1 MSYRAIATGLA
12 ALAAGFLSADDVPFV
27 WNSWFN
33 EDYSGI
39 DAATWADTAGTWT
52 RSTSD
57 GSSIEELNGE
67 RYLQVGAAPGDLRFS
82 APSSSGSYK
91 PVCVDSHMTFV
102 ASRNGE
108 EYASAPTD
116 SYAGL
121 ILRMTETENAT
132 NLTFVG
138 WTARNWTELSSP
150 DVTPAEDTYF
160 DVRIELDLSVRPN
173 KVRYSVDGHVLA
185 AADGSTWLDANTSG
199 RGNKAY
205 GANDNVKDHVHH
217 VVFCGTGR
225 VGAFSGKQ
233 ASTIAPRATV
243 AFDASVSNRVAAGST
258 LSFGVTPNDGATVG
272 TLRYVWRRVDSVFSR
287 SDDVLAT
294 TADYTVTAADYGHWL
309 IVEAYDE
316 NGYVGAAS
324 NYVSRLPVLYI
335 QTDDGTMPTAQKEEH
350 TATMRTVLGETQF
363 SSKEIYSGP
372 LTIKVRGNTT
382 KGLPKKP
389 YKLKLDSKTN
399 MFGLDP
405 NGVKNKHWVLLAN
418 YYDEGMLRN
427 KIAYDMSHELGV
439 PVWQKSTWVDV
450 ILNGQFLGC
459 YQFCQ
464 HIRVGEDRVNIYDWE
479 DAAET
484 VGKAA
489 LKNAEI
495 AAQLAAIGVT
505 DKGQFSENFSWV
517 NTGVFSNELGTVDIS
532 SVKGVKKNDI
542 SGGYLFELSNEYDE
556 LSQFQIKAGIKDSL
570 YKVMLNKP
578 EYLFTSDLMMDVCRN
593 YWTDLFDAWTS
604 GRGTSA
610 AGSNWLDLCDLD
622 SMTGYWL
629 TMYIMGNSDSSYKS
643 RFAYLDRGTK
653 MVMGPVWDFDWGCGS
668 PQVRKWGTNDVGQVY
683 LKDPSPT
690 GWAPGGNVANF
701 MAEWC
706 SEPYFCMKLRE
717 KYLACRPYLTA
728 LLQDN
733 GIYDQHVAYIRE
745 SGAANETRW
754 FYRTGFSGETGD
766 AAVFKQFLKDR
777 VAWLDGKF
785 ATLDT
790 TVSNIGTLPR
800 NYPLRPA
807 TSILTPSF
815 PGLSGDPAPD
825 QPITV
830 SVAVSDERAA
840 TLDVFVN
847 GRFLANT
854 PVANGVCTQEIPAG
868 TLMGVPGT
876 SNLVSFLARTS
887 TGTYLTNKVSNANV
901 ATRNYA
907 PVVVSGARTR
917 STTLTHNVPYSY
929 LDELYPAI
937 TNNAAQ
943 FASDAAYDG
952 LAEGASPFGKSIP
965 LWQDYV
971 AGTDP
976 TDEDDRFTANIAVT
990 NDQVYI
996 SWGPD
1001 LNKGGQQ
1008 IRVYTIKGAAELTD
1022 TFTAPTNSA
1031 SRFFK
1036 VEVSLP

>member
-1 MSYRAIATGLA
+1 MSYRSILTGLA
-12 ALAAGFLSADDVPFV
+12 VVAAGALFADDVPFV
-27 WNSWFN
+27 WDSWFN

-39 DAATWADTAGTWT
+39 NVSTWADTAGTWT
-52 RSTSD
+52 RSASD
-57 GSSIEELNGE
+57 GSSIEEQNGE

-205 GANDNVKDHVHH
+205 SANDNVKDHVHH

-243 AFDASVSNRVAAGST
+243 AFDSSVSNRVAAGST

-272 TLRYVWRRVDSVFSR
+272 TLRYVWRRVDS
-287 SDDVLAT
+287 

-324 NYVSRLPVLYI
+324 NYVSRLPVLHI
-335 QTDDGTMPTAQKEEH
+335 QTDDGLMPTAQKEEH
-350 TATMRTVLGETQF
+350 DATMRTVLGERQY

-372 LTIKVRGNTT
+372 LTIKVRGNST
-382 KGLPKKP
+382 KNLPKKP

-405 NGVKNKHWVLLAN
+405 NGGKNKHWVLLAN
-418 YYDEGMLRN
+418 YYDECMLRN
-427 KIAYDMSHELGV
+427 KVAYDMSHELGV

-517 NTGVFSNELGTVDIS
+517 NTGVFTLTNGQGSVDIS

-556 LSQFQIKAGIKDSL
+556 LSQFQIRPGIKDSV

-578 EYLFTSDLMMDVCRN
+578 EYLFTSELMMDVCRN

-643 RFAYLDRGTK
+643 RYAYMDRGGK
-653 MVMGPVWDFDWGCGS
+653 MFMGPAWDFDWGCGS

-690 GWAPGGNVANF
+690 GWHERCRAGVPQGPLADRLGPRRQRRELHGRVVQRTVLLHEAAREVPRLPPLPDRPSPGQ
-701 MAEWC
+701 
-706 SEPYFCMKLRE
+706 R
-717 KYLACRPYLTA
+717 
-728 LLQDN
+728 
-733 GIYDQHVAYIRE
+733 H
-745 SGAANETRW
+745 
-754 FYRTGFSGETGD
+754 
-766 AAVFKQFLKDR
+766 
-777 VAWLDGKF
+777 
-785 ATLDT
+785 
-790 TVSNIGTLPR
+790 
-800 NYPLRPA
+800 LRPA
-807 TSILTPSF
+807 RRLHPRVGHRERDALVLPYRLQRRDRRRRRVQAVPEGPRGVARRQVRHARLDRLEHRHAPAQLSPPSRDVDPHAVI
-815 PGLSGDPAPD
+815 PGPFGRSRARPADHGQRRRLRRTRRHARRVRQRTLPCERPRRERRLHAGDPRRHLDGRPWRE
-825 QPITV
+825 QPRLLPRTHLHRHLPH
-830 SVAVSDERAA
+830 EQ
-840 TLDVFVN
+840 
-847 GRFLANT
+847 
-854 PVANGVCTQEIPAG
+854 GV
-868 TLMGVPGT
+868 
-876 SNLVSFLARTS
+876 
-887 TGTYLTNKVSNANV
+887 
-901 ATRNYA
+901 
-907 PVVVSGARTR
+907 
-917 STTLTHNVPYSY
+917 
-929 LDELYPAI
+929 
-937 TNNAAQ
+937 
-943 FASDAAYDG
+943 
-952 LAEGASPFGKSIP
+952 
-965 LWQDYV
+965 
-971 AGTDP
+971 
-976 TDEDDRFTANIAVT
+976 
-990 NDQVYI
+990 
-996 SWGPD
+996 
-1001 LNKGGQQ
+1001 
-1008 IRVYTIKGAAELTD
+1008 
-1022 TFTAPTNSA
+1022 
-1031 SRFFK
+1031 
-1036 VEVSLP
+1036 

>member
-12 ALAAGFLSADDVPFV
+12 AFAVGILSADDVPFV

-39 DAATWADTAGTWT
+39 NVSTWADTAGTWT
-52 RSTSD
+52 RSTQD

-67 RYLQVGAAPGDLRFS
+67 RYLQVGAGPGDLRFS
-82 APSSSGSYK
+82 APTSSGSNK
-91 PVCVDSHMTFV
+91 PVRVDSRMTFI
-102 ASRNGE
+102 ACRNGE

-121 ILRMTETENAT
+121 ILRRTETETAT
-132 NLTFVG
+132 NLVFVG
-138 WTARNWTELSSP
+138 WTARNWTEVSSP
-150 DVTPAEDTYF
+150 DVVPAEDTYF

-173 KVRYSVDGHVLA
+173 KVRYTVNGHVLA
-185 AADGSTWLDANTSG
+185 TTDGSTWLDANTSG

-205 GANDNVKDHVHH
+205 NANDYVKDHVHH

-225 VGAFSGKQ
+225 VGTFSGQQ
-233 ASTIAPRATV
+233 ATAKASRATV
-243 AFDASVSNRVAAGST
+243 AFDAPSGGRVAAGT
-258 LSFGVTPNDGATVG
+258 ELTFGVTPNDGVTLG
-272 TLRYVWRRVDSVFSR
+272 TLRYVWRRVDSTFSR

-294 TADYTVTAADYGHWL
+294 SAAYSVSAADYGHWL
-309 IVEAYDE
+309 LVEAYDE
-316 NGYVGAAS
+316 NGFVGIGS

-363 SSKEIYSGP
+363 SSKNIYSGP
-372 LTIKVRGNTT
+372 LTIKVRGNST

-389 YKLKLDSKTN
+389 YKLKLESKTN

-405 NGVKNKHWVLLAN
+405 DGNKNKHWVLLAN

-427 KIAYDMSHELGV
+427 KVAYDMSHELGV

-464 HIRVGEDRVNIYDWE
+464 HIRVGVDRVNIYDWE

-489 LKNAEI
+489 LKNTAI
-495 AAQLAAIGVT
+495 SNQLAAIGIT

-532 SVKGVKKNDI
+532 SIKGVKKNDI

-593 YWTDLFDAWTS
+593 YWTDLFDAWT
-604 GRGTSA
+604 GGTGTSA

-643 RFAYLDRGTK
+643 RYAYLDRGKK
-653 MVMGPVWDFDWGCGS
+653 MFMGPAWDFDWGCGS

-683 LKDPSPT
+683 LKAPSPT

-706 SEPYFCMKLRE
+706 SSPYFCMKLRE
-717 KYLACRPYLTA
+717 KYLTCRPYLTA

-733 GIYDQHVAYIRE
+733 GIYDQHVDYIRE
-745 SGAANETRW
+745 SGIANETRW
-754 FYRTGFSGETGD
+754 FYRAGFSGETGD

-785 ATLDT
+785 STLET

-825 QPITV
+825 QPLTV
-830 SVAVSDERAA
+830 SVAVTDARAA

-847 GRFLANT
+847 GRFVANA

-868 TLMGVPGT
+868 TLIGVPGAN
-876 SNLVSFLARTS
+876 NLVSFLARTS
-887 TGTYLTNKVSNANV
+887 TGIFLTNKVSNANV

-917 STTLTHNVPYSY
+917 NATLTHRVPYDY
-929 LDELYPAI
+929 LNNWYPSV
-937 TNNAAQ
+937 TNNPAQ
-943 FASDAAYDG
+943 FASDATYDG
-952 LAEGASPFGKSIP
+952 LADGASPFGKSIP

-971 AGTDP
+971 AGTCP
-976 TDEDDRFTANIAVT
+976 TNENQRFTAYIGIV
-990 NDQVYI
+990 DGQVQI
-996 SWGPD
+996 SWSPD
-1001 LNKGGQQ
+1001 LNEDGQQ
-1008 IRVYTIKGAAELTD
+1008 RRVYTVKGAENLTD
-1022 TFTAPTNSA
+1022 EFVAPTNSA
-1031 SRFFK
+1031 SRFFT
-1036 VEVSLP
+1036 VDVALP

>member
-1 MSYRAIATGLA
+1 MSYRSIFTGLA
-12 ALAAGFLSADDVPFV
+12 VVAAGALFADDVPFV

-39 DAATWADTAGTWT
+39 NVSTWADTAGSWT
-52 RSTSD
+52 RSASD

-67 RYLQVGAAPGDLRFS
+67 RYLQVGAAPGDLQFS
-82 APSSSGSYK
+82 APSRSGSYK

-121 ILRMTETENAT
+121 ILRMTESENAT

-205 GANDNVKDHVHH
+205 SANDNVKDHVHH

-243 AFDASVSNRVAAGST
+243 AFDSSVSNRVAAGST

-309 IVEAYDE
+309 VVEAYDE

-350 TATMRTVLGETQF
+350 TGTMRTVLGETQF

-372 LTIKVRGNTT
+372 LTIKVRGNST
-382 KGLPKKP
+382 KNLPKKP

-405 NGVKNKHWVLLAN
+405 NGGKNKHWVLLAN
-418 YYDEGMLRN
+418 YYDECMLRN
-427 KIAYDMSHELGV
+427 KVAYDMSHELGV

-556 LSQFQIKAGIKDSL
+556 LSQFQIRPGIKDSV

-593 YWTDLFDAWTS
+593 YWTDL
-604 GRGTSA
+604 
-610 AGSNWLDLCDLD
+610 NWLDLCDLD
-622 SMTGYWL
+622 SMTGFWL

-643 RFAYLDRGTK
+643 RYAYLDRGVK

-690 GWAPGGNVANF
+690 GWTPGGNVANF

-706 SEPYFCMKLRE
+706 SSPYFCMKVRE
-717 KYLACRPYLTA
+717 KYLAIRPYLTA
-728 LLQDN
+728 LLAD
-733 GIYDQHVAYIRE
+733 GGTYDQHVDYIRE
-745 SGAANETRW
+745 SGIANENRW
-754 FYRTGFSGETGD
+754 FYRTGFSGPTGD
-766 AAVFKQFLKDR
+766 AAVFKQ
-777 VAWLDGKF
+777 
-785 ATLDT
+785 
-790 TVSNIGTLPR
+790 SNIGTLPR

-840 TLDVFVN
+840 SLDVFVN
-847 GRFLANT
+847 GRFLANA

-868 TLMGVPGT
+868 TLMGVPGA

-887 TGTYLTNKVSNANV
+887 TGIYLTNKVSNANV

-917 STTLTHNVPYSY
+917 NTTLTHSVPYSY

-976 TDEDDRFTANIAVT
+976 TDDGHRFTANIAIENGEVKIT
-990 NDQVYI
+990 WD
-996 SWGPD
+996 PD
-1001 LNKGGQQ
+1001 LNEDGQQ
-1008 IRVYTIKGAAELTD
+1008 RRVYTIKGAAELTD
-1022 TFTAPTNSA
+1022 TFVAPTNSA